1 MINLKIDTYTRELL
15 QLHYL
20 SGFREISVSRKHFC
34 NKQKKNLA
42 ILASDHI
49 GWQHFVFFP
58 LYCKA
63 LYLKNMYSEE
73 VRFKNRGT

>member
-49 GWQHFVFFP
+49 GWQHFVFFSAVLQSTVP
-58 LYCKA
+58 
-63 LYLKNMYSEE
+63 EE
-73 VRFKNRGT
+73 HVQRRGKV